1 MANINDWLTIDKI
14 YGSGNATLTASV
26 KQNTTNSERTQV
38 LKFKTQTKE
47 VLVTIKQ
54 SGFVY
59 ETSVSPSSTFEE
71 DWRGSFR
78 KEATESHLRDYRKTI
93 TITTNATGTITGEYV
108 TEEVDGY
115 RWFSVSPR
123 NTFNP
128 STNKAEKDYTILS
141 FEIHMN
147 PNNITRE
154 GQYNVIETLNG
165 IETVLVTLTIRQGGN
180 PYQNNIIYT
189 DGSSLSGSTST
200 APSSVARS
208 NVGKNRAAIA
218 YDKTLTEIEE
228 GGLRGVSV
236 NTTVEIPTTVKKVCA
251 NAFNFVSELNGS
263 TGMADFT
270 TLIGGENI
278 EIVEERAFLGCIA
291 MEKYPFDKNV
301 HTLGA
306 YAFDA
311 NYSLK
316 EWEFNPNLQIIP
328 MYCFN
333 RTSLEEIDLS
343 NTQVHTIGGSGFG
356 TVPSGGVVKL
366 PSTLTNLG
374 NGCFDMLDGSTLR
387 CYMLIPPS
395 IHEQTFSVNSRS
407 RSWTVYYPC
416 GSNYDEWETVLTQHY
431 PSVTILADC

>member
-47 VLVTIKQ
+47 VLVSIKQ

-78 KEATESHLRDYRKTI
+78 KEATESLLRDYRKTI

-115 RWFSVSPR
+115 RWFSVSPK

-128 STNKAEKDYTILS
+128 STGKAEKDYTILT

-147 PNNITRE
+147 PNNTTRE

-165 IETVLVTLTIRQGGN
+165 VETVLVTLTIRQGGN
-180 PYQNNIIYT
+180 PYENNIIYT
-189 DGSSLSGSTST
+189 DGNSVSGSTFT

-228 GGLRGVSV
+228 DGLSGVTV

-251 NAFNFVSELNGS
+251 NAFNFVSEINGS
-263 TGMADFT
+263 TGMANFT

-278 EIVEERAFLGCIA
+278 EIVEERAFFGCIA
-291 MEKYPFDKNV
+291 MEKYPFDKKV

-306 YAFDA
+306 YAFDS
-311 NYSLK
+311 NYALR
-316 EWEFNPNLQIIP
+316 EWEFNPNLEEIP

-333 RTSLEEIDLS
+333 ATGIEEIDLT
-343 NTQVHTIGGSGFG
+343 NTQVHTIGTGSFG

-366 PSTLTNLG
+366 PSTLTKLG
-374 NGCFDMLDGSTLR
+374 SGSFDMLDGSILR

-395 IHEQTFSVNSRS
+395 ISEQSFSINSRS
-407 RSWTVYYPC
+407 RSWTIYYPC
-416 GSNYDEWETVLTQHY
+416 GSNYDEWETVLTQYY